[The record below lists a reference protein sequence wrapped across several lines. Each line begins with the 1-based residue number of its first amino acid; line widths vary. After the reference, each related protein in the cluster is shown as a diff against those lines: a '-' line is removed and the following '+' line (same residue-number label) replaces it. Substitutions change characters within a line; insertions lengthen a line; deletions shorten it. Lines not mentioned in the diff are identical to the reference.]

1 MAEKEILMD
10 ALAWYNNNIEKYQTL
25 TDVVESIIREALN
38 NKNIVYHSIE
48 SRTKTKESF
57 KRKAKKEK
65 YKNPI
70 REITDLTGIRIIT
83 LFEKDVYKISNIIKE
98 LFKIDY
104 KNSEDKSDLLDAD
117 KMGYKSVHYIAEL
130 INDRINKSELSSY
143 ENLKFEIQIRSILQ
157 HAWAE
162 IEHDRNYKFKGELP
176 KNIQRRFYALSGM
189 LEMADREFNSL
200 DDKVDEYRNKV
211 KEISKD
217 GQINLSINRKSLKNY
232 LSNKFYQEIKND
244 YLASDFES
252 EDDLN
257 KIIREIKEYSIKDLI
272 ELDRIIPENLN
283 KIIKD
288 KIEKNN
294 QINLSELLRIIL
306 IINDHRKY
314 FEKNWEHHDYKF
326 SQKAVDIIKEYSVPL
341 NKLIQEYNLF

>member
-10 ALAWYNNNIEKYQTL
+10 ALSWYNNNIEKYQTL

-48 SRTKTKESF
+48 SRTKTRESF

-65 YKNPI
+65 YKDPI

-130 INDRINKSELSSY
+130 INDRINKSELSKY

-200 DDKVDEYRNKV
+200 DDKVEEYRNKV

-217 GQINLSINRKSLKNY
+217 GQINLSLNRKSLKNY

-244 YLASDFES
+244 YLASEFES
-252 EDDLN
+252 REDLN
-257 KIIREIKEYSIKDLI
+257 KIIGEINEYGIKDLI
-272 ELDRIIPENLN
+272 ELDRIIPEDLN

-288 KIEKNN
+288 KIDKNN
-294 QINLSELLRIIL
+294 QIDLSELLRIIL

-314 FEKNWEHHDYKF
+314 FEKNWECYDHKL
-326 SQKAVDIIKEYSVPL
+326 SQIAVDIIKEYSVPL
-341 NKLIQEYNLF
+341 DKLMQEYNLF